1 MNGISKRGITLL
13 ATARRFEG
21 RGDDTLGA
29 TTEILLGEATETGK
43 ETIADMVRNIV
54 AMLGEDPNRE
64 GLRKTPER
72 YEKALRFLTS
82 GYNQNIKS
90 VLNGATFSV
99 QYDEM
104 VIVRDI
110 EFFSLCEHHLLP
122 FFGQAHV
129 AYLPN
134 QRVLGLSKIA
144 RLVNMF
150 ARRLQIQER
159 MTFQI
164 AQSIEENIGPQ
175 GVGVIIEARHLCMQM
190 RGVEKQHGQ
199 AVTSAMLG
207 SFRDSKQ
214 TRDEFLSL
222 IRQRKG

>member
-1 MNGISKRGITLL
+1 MNKPT
-13 ATARRFEG
+13 E
-21 RGDDTLGA
+21 
-29 TTEILLGEATETGK
+29 EILLHDSRLLARE
-43 ETIADMVRNIV
+43 ETIADLVRRMINLV
-54 AMLGEDPNRE
+54 GEDPERE

-72 YEKALRFLTS
+72 FEKAFKFLTS
-82 GYNQNIKS
+82 GYHQNAESI
-90 VLNGATFSV
+90 LNGATFSV
-99 QYDEM
+99 CYDEM
-104 VIVRDI
+104 VVVKDI

-122 FFGQAHV
+122 FFGKCHV

-134 QRVLGLSKIA
+134 KRVIGLSKVA

-159 MTFQI
+159 MTSQI
-164 AQSIEENIGPQ
+164 AKAIEEKISPE
-175 GVGVIIEARHLCMQM
+175 GVGVIVEARHLCMQM

-207 SFRDSKQ
+207 SFRHNKQ

-222 IRQRKG
+222 ARANNG

>member
-1 MNGISKRGITLL
+1 MTKP
-13 ATARRFEG
+13 AE
-21 RGDDTLGA
+21 
-29 TTEILLGEATETGK
+29 EILLHENKPLDERT
-43 ETIADMVRNIV
+43 V
-54 AMLGEDPNRE
+54 AYHMREIIKLIGEDTNRE

-72 YEKALRFLTS
+72 FEKALRFLTS
-82 GYNQNIKS
+82 GYHQNIEH

-99 QYDEM
+99 AYDEM
-104 VIVRDI
+104 VVVKDI

-122 FFGQAHV
+122 FFGKAHV

-134 QRVLGLSKIA
+134 KRVLGLSKIA

-159 MTFQI
+159 MTSQI
-164 AQSIEENIGPQ
+164 ADAISEKISPE

-190 RGVEKQHGQ
+190 RGVEKQYGQ

-207 SFRDSKQ
+207 SFRHNKQ

-222 IRQRKG
+222 VRAQKG

>member
-1 MNGISKRGITLL
+1 MTKPT
-13 ATARRFEG
+13 E
-21 RGDDTLGA
+21 
-29 TTEILLGEATETGK
+29 EILLGEGREIEARR
-43 ETIADMVRNIV
+43 IACHVREIIK
-54 AMLGEDPNRE
+54 LIGEDPNRE

-72 YEKALRFLTS
+72 FEKAFKFLTS
-82 GYNQNIKS
+82 GYLQNVDN

-99 QYDEM
+99 AYDEM
-104 VIVRDI
+104 VIVKDI

-122 FFGQAHV
+122 FFGKAHV

-134 QRVLGLSKIA
+134 KKVLGLSKVA

-159 MTFQI
+159 MTSQI
-164 AQSIEENIGPQ
+164 AAAIQEKISPE

-199 AVTSAMLG
+199 AITSAMLG
-207 SFRDSKQ
+207 GFRHNKQ
-214 TRDEFLSL
+214 TRDEFLALVRSP
-222 IRQRKG
+222 KS

>member
-1 MNGISKRGITLL
+1 MNKP
-13 ATARRFEG
+13 
-21 RGDDTLGA
+21 
-29 TTEILLGEATETGK
+29 TEILLHEGSVELPKGSVADLVRK
-43 ETIADMVRNIV
+43 MIALV
-54 AMLGEDPNRE
+54 GEDPNRE

-72 YEKALRFLTS
+72 FEKALKFLTS
-82 GYNQNIKS
+82 GYHQNMDT

-99 QYDEM
+99 HYDEM
-104 VIVRDI
+104 VVVKDI

-122 FFGQAHV
+122 FFGKAHV
-129 AYLPN
+129 AYLPSKK
-134 QRVLGLSKIA
+134 VIGLSKIA

-159 MTFQI
+159 MTSQI
-164 AQSIEENIGPQ
+164 AEALQEKLSPE

-207 SFRDSKQ
+207 SFRHDKQ
-214 TRDEFLSL
+214 TRQEFLSL
-222 IRQRKG
+222 VSHKRS

>member
-1 MNGISKRGITLL
+1 VPKPSD
-13 ATARRFEG
+13 E
-21 RGDDTLGA
+21 
-29 TTEILLGEATETGK
+29 EILLHSSEASEKK
-43 ETIADMVRNIV
+43 ESIACLMRKMI
-54 AMLGEDPNRE
+54 ALLGEDPERE

-72 YEKALRFLTS
+72 YEKAIKFLTS
-82 GYNQNIKS
+82 GYHSNLDT

-99 QYDEM
+99 SYDEM
-104 VIVRDI
+104 VIVKDI

-122 FFGQAHV
+122 FFGKAHI
-129 AYLPN
+129 AYLPHK
-134 QRVLGLSKIA
+134 RVLGLSKIA
-144 RLVNMF
+144 RLVNVF

-159 MTFQI
+159 MTSQI
-164 AQSIEENIGPQ
+164 ADAIQEKISPH

-207 SFRDSKQ
+207 SFRHNKQ

-222 IRQRKG
+222 VRSREK

>member
-1 MNGISKRGITLL
+1 MTKPLEEISLRDEKEPD
-13 ATARRFEG
+13 ARRIACHV
-21 RGDDTLGA
+21 R
-29 TTEILLGEATETGK
+29 EIIKL
-43 ETIADMVRNIV
+43 
-54 AMLGEDPNRE
+54 LGEDPNRE

-72 YEKALRFLTS
+72 YEKALKFLTS
-82 GYNQNIKS
+82 GYLQNADN

-99 QYDEM
+99 SYDEM
-104 VIVRDI
+104 VVVKDI

-122 FFGQAHV
+122 FFGKCHV
-129 AYLPN
+129 AYMPN
-134 QRVLGLSKIA
+134 KRVIGLSKVA

-159 MTFQI
+159 LTSQI
-164 AQSIEENIGPQ
+164 AEAIQEKISPE

-207 SFRDSKQ
+207 GFRHNKQ
-214 TRDEFLSL
+214 TRDEFLAL
-222 IRQRKG
+222 IRTQKS

>member
-1 MNGISKRGITLL
+1 MNKP
-13 ATARRFEG
+13 
-21 RGDDTLGA
+21 
-29 TTEILLGEATETGK
+29 TEILLHETSVEVPK
-43 ETIADMVRNIV
+43 ETVADLMRKVITLV
-54 AMLGEDPNRE
+54 GEDPNRE

-72 YEKALRFLTS
+72 FEKALKFLTS
-82 GYNQNIKS
+82 GYHQNLDT

-99 QYDEM
+99 HYDEM
-104 VIVRDI
+104 VVVKDI

-122 FFGQAHV
+122 FFGKAHV
-129 AYLPN
+129 AYLPSKK
-134 QRVLGLSKIA
+134 VIGLSKIA

-159 MTFQI
+159 MTSQI
-164 AQSIEENIGPQ
+164 AEAIQDKISPE

-207 SFRDSKQ
+207 SFRHDKQ
-214 TRDEFLSL
+214 TRQEFLSL
-222 IRQRKG
+222 VRHKRT